1 MPGGHANEASLNKRK
16 VRGQEGEGKMV
27 CRDVEVCGGAQAVRR
42 AGIVMEEESNG
53 WKLVELGNQKVK

>member
-1 MPGGHANEASLNKRK
+1 MRIEASLNKRK

-42 AGIVMEEESNG
+42 AGGIVMEEQSNG
-53 WKLVELGNQKVK
+53 WKLVEVGNQKVK